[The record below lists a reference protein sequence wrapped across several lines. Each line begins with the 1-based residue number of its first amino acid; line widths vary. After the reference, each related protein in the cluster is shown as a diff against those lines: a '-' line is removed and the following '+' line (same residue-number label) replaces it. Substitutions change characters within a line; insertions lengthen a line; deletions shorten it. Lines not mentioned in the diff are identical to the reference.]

1 MCYKNKSLKSKTIMK
16 NVILIVFA
24 VFLFSMC
31 NSNKSAD
38 AELQVKNDSLERLV
52 LEKDS
57 AIYSVLGTFYEIEN
71 NLETIKS
78 KEQIITAT
86 LTDVEDTRTR
96 EQKINEDINLIYQ
109 LMQENQDKVTQLQ
122 KQLQRANI
130 KNNELQ
136 TIITSLQAKLEEKN
150 AEILELRKNLLDLN
164 LKIDELTYTLDT
176 LTFDNQ
182 VKTAIIKA
190 QDESLHLGYYLIGTE
205 KELKEMKV
213 LNKKGGFIGL
223 GAVKNLDEGFNKDYF
238 QEIDIRSEKVFKFD
252 NYKKIN
258 IVTTHPAGSYT
269 IYGEKPIDS
278 LVINN
283 VQEFWSVSKYLLIV
297 ID

>member
-1 MCYKNKSLKSKTIMK
+1 MK

-38 AELQVKNDSLERLV
+38 VELQVKNDSLERLV

-57 AIYSVLGTFYEIEN
+57 TIYSVLGTFYEIEN

-78 KEQIITAT
+78 KEQIINAT
-86 LTDVEDTRTR
+86 VTDVEDTRTR

-109 LMQENQDKVTQLQ
+109 LMQENQDKVAKLQ

-130 KNNELQ
+130 KNNDLQ
-136 TIITSLQAKLEEKN
+136 NIITALQAKLEEKN
-150 AEILELRKNLLDLN
+150 AEILELRKNLLDMN

-176 LTFDNQ
+176 LTFDNE

-190 QDESLHLGYYLIGTE
+190 QDESLHLGYYLFGTE
-205 KELKEMKV
+205 KELMEMKV
-213 LNKKGGFIGL
+213 LNKKGGFIGM

-252 NYKKIN
+252 QFKKIN

-269 IYGEKPIDS
+269 VYGEKPVDS

>member
-1 MCYKNKSLKSKTIMK
+1 
-16 NVILIVFA
+16 
-24 VFLFSMC
+24 
-31 NSNKSAD
+31 
-38 AELQVKNDSLERLV
+38 
-52 LEKDS
+52 
-57 AIYSVLGTFYEIEN
+57 
-71 NLETIKS
+71 LETIKS

-86 LTDVEDTRTR
+86 VTDVEDKRTR
-96 EQKINEDINLIYQ
+96 EQKINEDINMIYQ
-109 LMQENQDKVTQLQ
+109 LMQENQDKVAKLQ

-130 KNNELQ
+130 KNNDLQ
-136 TIITSLQAKLEEKN
+136 NIITALQAKLEEKN
-150 AEILELRKNLLDLN
+150 AEILELRKNLLDMN

-176 LTFDNQ
+176 LTFDNE

-190 QDESLHLGYYLIGTE
+190 QDESLHLGYYLFGTE
-205 KELKEMKV
+205 KELMEMKV
-213 LNKKGGFIGL
+213 LNKKGGFIGM

-252 NYKKIN
+252 QFKKIN

-269 IYGEKPIDS
+269 VYGEKPVDS

>member
-1 MCYKNKSLKSKTIMK
+1 MK

-38 AELQVKNDSLERLV
+38 AELQVKNDSLERVV

-57 AIYSVLGTFYEIEN
+57 TIYSVLGTFYEIEN

-86 LTDVEDTRTR
+86 VTDVEDKRTR
-96 EQKINEDINLIYQ
+96 EQKINEDINMIYQ
-109 LMQENQDKVTQLQ
+109 LMQENQDKVAKLQ

-130 KNNELQ
+130 KNNDLQ
-136 TIITSLQAKLEEKN
+136 NIITALQAKLEEKN
-150 AEILELRKNLLDLN
+150 AEILELRKNLLDMN

-176 LTFDNQ
+176 LTFDNE

-190 QDESLHLGYYLIGTE
+190 QDESLHLGYYLFGTE
-205 KELKEMKV
+205 KELMEMKV
-213 LNKKGGFIGL
+213 LNKKGGFIGM

-252 NYKKIN
+252 QFKKIN

-269 IYGEKPIDS
+269 VYGEKPVDS